1 MSKTFSFL
9 LYAIVLI
16 SFFSCKEEEV
26 EYSSNSCKANPAFIQ
41 ALGFNPKHSFFSTS
55 DDKIMGLVLRETE
68 RPGDPN
74 ARILKTYQHPTWKT
88 GGWLAPILL
97 DEYGNIYTSPA
108 PFINIWNN
116 PIKNNNTIY
125 KVDSQ
130 TGVMEIFLQ
139 LPNADSI
146 NTQNPFGIIGMA
158 YLCDPGVLYVSS
170 VAGSNR
176 KQEKGHIYCI
186 DTKSKKIIDQ
196 LDNIDAMGMGI
207 SYITGKRELYFGTG
221 RNSDV
226 NAITLLADGK
236 FDGKSRHVF
245 SLLNLGPRGDD
256 KVRKIITRTDG
267 NLMIMGM
274 EFNYNLIAPREKQET
289 AYNFLYDEVNKK
301 WNYVP

>member
-1 MSKTFSFL
+1 
-9 LYAIVLI
+9 
-16 SFFSCKEEEV
+16 
-26 EYSSNSCKANPAFIQ
+26 
-41 ALGFNPKHSFFSTS
+41 
-55 DDKIMGLVLRETE
+55 
-68 RPGDPN
+68 
-74 ARILKTYQHPTWKT
+74 
-88 GGWLAPILL
+88 
-97 DEYGNIYTSPA
+97 
-108 PFINIWNN
+108 
-116 PIKNNNTIY
+116 
-125 KVDSQ
+125 
-130 TGVMEIFLQ
+130 
-139 LPNADSI
+139 
-146 NTQNPFGIIGMA
+146 
-158 YLCDPGVLYVSS
+158 
-170 VAGSNR
+170 
-176 KQEKGHIYCI
+176 
-186 DTKSKKIIDQ
+186 
-196 LDNIDAMGMGI
+196 MGMGI